1 VSGTRDGD
9 RGFRPLGVVIVLA
22 GALVTLASFGLLDW
36 YDTSGR
42 GVDSAA
48 SSTFGDLRDNADQL
62 SGAGTATAYFDWL
75 AWVLLIA
82 LVCIGVCANLP
93 VRPADVLRIAGSVL
107 GVAGVAATYLA
118 VAQLRDAQV
127 AAGGERHSVLY
138 NSTWG
143 LWLAFTGF
151 ACGAVGAVLGPR
163 RAVLAPRE
171 AAR

>member
-1 VSGTRDGD
+1 MRASGVG
-9 RGFRPLGVVIVLA
+9 IVLA
-22 GALVTLASFGLLDW
+22 GALVTLASFRLLDW
-36 YDTSGR
+36 YDTPAR
-42 GVDSAA
+42 GADSAA

-93 VRPADVLRIAGSVL
+93 VRPADPLRIAGTVVGVL
-107 GVAGVAATYLA
+107 GVAATYLA
-118 VAQLRDAQV
+118 VSQLHDAQV
-127 AAGGERHSVLY
+127 AAGGERHSAFY

-143 LWLAFTGF
+143 LWLALAGF

-163 RAVLAPRE
+163 RARP
-171 AAR
+171 